1 MATSPVLEN
10 QRPIATGAMIVALRD
25 DADLADCVRI
35 MERQTESEVSV
46 STFGGQENAAI
57 SADKVTFFPELQTA
71 FIPRAIAARHASRM
85 IELVNEEAILEAR
98 PEFFVFLQ
106 QQFVDDQDSTW
117 GIAAVGAHETSLTGE
132 GIKIAVLDTGIDL
145 KHPDFAERTIVTQ
158 SFVAGETVNDQQG
171 HGTHCAGTAAG
182 KAVDPGVPRYGVAPD
197 ASLFVGKILNNRGF
211 GTESDIINGMNWAIG
226 QKCEIISM
234 SVGGPV
240 RPGERHSLL
249 YERIGKLALRNGS
262 LIVAA
267 AGNESNR
274 SLGFIAPV
282 ASPANAPSILA
293 VGAVDGALDVASFS
307 SGGVNPEGGEVDI
320 AAPGVGIF
328 SSVPLPQKY
337 RTLMGTS
344 MACPHVA
351 GVAALW
357 AQSDPSLRGSALW
370 SALQQNAK
378 ALALES
384 RDVGSGL
391 VQAPKTP
398 GAQGQV

>member
-1 MATSPVLEN
+1 MVTSPVLEN

-106 QQFVDDQDSTW
+106 QQYVDSQDSTW

-211 GTESDIINGMNWAIG
+211 GTEGDIINGMNWAIG
-226 QKCEIISM
+226 QKCEVISM

-391 VQAPKTP
+391 VQAPKTR
-398 GAQGQV
+398 GGQRQV

>member
-391 VQAPKTP
+391 VQAPKTR
-398 GAQGQV
+398 GGQRQV

>member
-1 MATSPVLEN
+1 MATNPVLEN

-25 DADLADCVRI
+25 DADVADCVRI

-46 STFGGQENAAI
+46 STFGEQENTAI

-106 QQFVDDQDSTW
+106 QQFVDGQNSTW
-117 GIAAVGAHETSLTGE
+117 GIAAVGAHESPFTGE

-171 HGTHCAGTAAG
+171 HGTHCAGTAVG

-370 SALQQNAK
+370 SALRQNAK

-391 VQAPKTP
+391 VQAPGTP
-398 GAQGQV
+398 DGQGRV